1 MNDMMHLSDNIS
13 GFSVCRPCS
22 PSEGVQKTQEN
33 ARLRKVGKVRWT
45 GKCGDRRLSWRCCIY
60 QNAHLRKVGM
70 VRRTEKCGERRLSWR
85 CCICPPSEGGQ
96 KTRKNAHLRKV
107 GKVRWTG
114 KCGERQFSWQC
125 CICPPSE
132 GVRKTRETA
141 HLRKVEQKVGR
152 KRWKQGRG
160 LAVIVGALLLCIGY
174 FQAGAVSV
182 QALEKYGMRQSEVI
196 SGVVVEAGS
205 GTPVAGAVVMCRQ
218 GRRVRSMR

>member
-1 MNDMMHLSDNIS
+1 MNDMMHLSDNIF

-22 PSEGVQKTQEN
+22 PSEGVRKTRKN
-33 ARLRKVGKVRWT
+33 ARLRKVGKVW
-45 GKCGDRRLSWRCCIY
+45 W
-60 QNAHLRKVGM
+60 
-70 VRRTEKCGERRLSWR
+70 
-85 CCICPPSEGGQ
+85 P
-96 KTRKNAHLRKV
+96 
-107 GKVRWTG
+107 G

-132 GVRKTRETA
+132 GVRKMRETA

-196 SGVVVEAGS
+196 SGVVVEAGK
-205 GTPVAGAVVMCRQ
+205 GTPVAGAVVLYVPAGQEGTAGALRAAGKRDAGCR
-218 GRRVRSMR
+218 GFGKGVDAGLRYGDIGLGP